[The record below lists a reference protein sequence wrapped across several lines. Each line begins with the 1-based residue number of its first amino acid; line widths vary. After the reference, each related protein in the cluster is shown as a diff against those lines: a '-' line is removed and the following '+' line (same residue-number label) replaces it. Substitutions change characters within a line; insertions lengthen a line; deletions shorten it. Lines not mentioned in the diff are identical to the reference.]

1 MTNEQ
6 LALRIKAGEDVADN
20 MLQLYQQNMGI
31 IKDYARKYRSMAE
44 EEDLQQEAYFAICKA
59 VDSYDPDKG
68 VSFLSWAVYWIRQQ
82 LLRYCQNNG
91 TVRIPVHASERVRK
105 YKAFQNAFRIHV
117 GRYPNEREY
126 CYYLGIKD
134 TTLRKDT
141 GR

>member
-91 TVRIPVHASERVRK
+91 TYNKENEKCKVLCSCIQGYGQGTGFCKRIWCK
-105 YKAFQNAFRIHV
+105 K
-117 GRYPNEREY
+117 
-126 CYYLGIKD
+126 GIW
-134 TTLRKDT
+134 LL
-141 GR
+141 

>member
-68 VSFLSWAVYWIRQQ
+68 VSFLSWAVYWIRPEIS
-82 LLRYCQNNG
+82 LLRKKGSRFTY
-91 TVRIPVHASERVRK
+91 S
-105 YKAFQNAFRIHV
+105 
-117 GRYPNEREY
+117 
-126 CYYLGIKD
+126 L
-134 TTLRKDT
+134 
-141 GR
+141 